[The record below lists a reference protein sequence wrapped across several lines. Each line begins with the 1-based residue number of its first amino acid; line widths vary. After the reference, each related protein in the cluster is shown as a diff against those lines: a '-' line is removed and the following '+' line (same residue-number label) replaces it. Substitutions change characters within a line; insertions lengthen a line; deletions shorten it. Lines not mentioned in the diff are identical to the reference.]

1 MSAVSVLEHARKV
14 LDKPENWCQ
23 GESAIDVDGNP
34 CRLKDNNVKQWC
46 MLSAIDD
53 YSLPHRGVYYRFHRI
68 AVDLCKE
75 HVPGTFIT
83 AFNDAPERT
92 HGEVI
97 GFLDKMIEKA
107 KERGYETD

>member
-1 MSAVSVLEHARKV
+1 MSAVSVLEHARTV
-14 LDKPENWCQ
+14 LDKPENWCK
-23 GESAIDVDGNP
+23 GESAIDVDGIP
-34 CRLKDNNVKQWC
+34 CRIKDSNVKQRC

-53 YSLPHRGVYYRFHRI
+53 YSLRHTVNYRVHRI
-68 AVDLCKE
+68 AIDLCKE
-75 HVPGTFIT
+75 HLPNAFIT

-107 KERGYETD
+107 KERGYERDQ